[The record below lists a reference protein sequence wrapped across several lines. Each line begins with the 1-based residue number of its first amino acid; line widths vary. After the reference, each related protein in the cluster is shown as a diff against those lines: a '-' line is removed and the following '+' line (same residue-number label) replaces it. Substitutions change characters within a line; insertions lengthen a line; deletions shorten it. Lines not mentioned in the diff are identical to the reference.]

1 MHYNVDFLYI
11 CMYLYK
17 YIKIWIGRC
26 MYMYLYESIKMHIY
40 MHAYL
45 NRSLYKT
52 VLVLYVFQYI
62 YFRERVG
69 EDPTGPY
76 LRVM

>member
-1 MHYNVDFLYI
+1 MYYNVDFLYTST
-11 CMYLYK
+11 YLYT

-45 NRSLYKT
+45 NISLYKA
-52 VLVLYVFQYI
+52 VLVLLVFQYI
-62 YFRERVG
+62 YFRERV
-69 EDPTGPY
+69 EKDPTGPY
-76 LRVM
+76 LRVT